1 MNTRTSVRHL
11 AIALEFTQGLDH
23 LAASRTSIAIAHRLS
38 TAARAD
44 RVLVLD
50 HGELV
55 EDGHH
60 EQLLVRAGV
69 YRGLYDAW
77 IRATSA

>member
-1 MNTRTSVRHL
+1 
-11 AIALEFTQGLDH
+11 
-23 LAASRTSIAIAHRLS
+23 LS

-60 EQLLVRAGV
+60 DQLLGAEGI

-77 IRATSA
+77 VSATSVS